1 MQDRH
6 FKKYPPL
13 NLNSSNQIQCSQLYS
28 LAPIG
33 IGTPLIESLTSYIAR
48 LALAHCVYPGI
59 LMKKIIQS
67 LIDKKYSSS
76 NLYQIYSYTGII
88 NGTGDMALDIAD
100 ALAKLTFQNRLQL
113 LNLTSFFELLPS
125 RGLLSK
131 YRSWCPKCYESWKL
145 NRQEIYEPL
154 LWAINAV
161 KVCPIHNIALQEL
174 CPYCK
179 KKNYHIAW
187 KTRPGYCS
195 NCGKWLGKQEKHC
208 SYLVNKNLEKELNW
222 HLWVA
227 NNLSE
232 LLVQNS
238 LSHIFFSKEIVS
250 KSLLVYA
257 QKNNEGNI
265 AAFARQLKMPK
276 NTVWLWCKGKNQ
288 PSLEMLLRICY
299 CLEISVWDFLTQEN
313 FTKSELKISSVSSP
327 PQLKSKAKGKTLDLD
342 KMQKYLERVLDK
354 QNTSPISMVQVA
366 KESSF
371 NRRTLYLHFPELC
384 QKIAA
389 KYSQYRTT
397 MHKKAIKESCEE
409 VRKTVYQLH
418 SEGKF
423 PSEQR
428 VVKRISKPG
437 FLRYKIVKQSFFKA
451 RKDLGI

>member
-6 FKKYPPL
+6 FKKYLPL
-13 NLNSSNQIQCSQLYS
+13 NLNSSNPIQCSQLYS

-33 IGTPLIESLTSYIAR
+33 IGTILIESLTSYIAR

-67 LIDKKYSSS
+67 LIDKKYSSN
-76 NLYQIYSYTGII
+76 NLYQIYSHTGVI

-100 ALAKLTFQNRLQL
+100 ALVKLTCQHRLASL
-113 LNLTSFFELLPS
+113 TLTSLSKLMPS
-125 RGLLSK
+125 RKLLHK
-131 YRSWCPKCYESWKL
+131 YKLWCPQCYENWHID
-145 NRQEIYEPL
+145 NQEIYEPL
-154 LWAINAV
+154 IWKLKPV
-161 KVCPIHNIALQEL
+161 TVCHIHNLPLQQY
-174 CPYCK
+174 CPHCQK
-179 KKNYHIAW
+179 QNYHLAW
-187 KTRPGYCS
+187 KTRSDYCS
-195 NCGKWLGKQEKHC
+195 DCRQWLGAVKKYNIT
-208 SYLVNKNLEKELNW
+208 SLNKERDREFNWDLWVTQNLGELLATSSSCEISFDKEL
-222 HLWVA
+222 
-227 NNLSE
+227 
-232 LLVQNS
+232 
-238 LSHIFFSKEIVS
+238 VS
-250 KSLLVYA
+250 KSLLNYA
-257 QKNNEGNI
+257 QQNTDGNI
-265 AAFARQLKMPK
+265 AALARQLKMPK